1 VRILTEPRN
10 ALVRQYQRLFE
21 MADARLEFA
30 PQALEAI
37 ADLAIL
43 RETGVRALRSIL
55 EDLLLDLLFELPSR
69 RDQREFVVTPEVV
82 RGAATLALG
91 LTPAQLAEEE
101 EASDEVEPSE
111 DDDGGLH
118 VERESA

>member
-1 VRILTEPRN
+1 
-10 ALVRQYQRLFE
+10 VRQYQRLFE